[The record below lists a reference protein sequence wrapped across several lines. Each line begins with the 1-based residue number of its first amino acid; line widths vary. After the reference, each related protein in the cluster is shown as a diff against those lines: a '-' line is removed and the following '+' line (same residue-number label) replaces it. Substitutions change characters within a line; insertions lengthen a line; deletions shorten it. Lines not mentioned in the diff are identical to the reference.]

1 MNAEASGTSSAP
13 TAHEKRLQSVIIS
26 LITEHRHYQ
35 VQGLLRGCPIPDT
48 VLRAAP
54 KLSVV
59 IAKSTF

>member
-13 TAHEKRLQSVIIS
+13 PAHEKRLQSVIIS

-54 KLSVV
+54 KLSLL
-59 IAKSTF
+59 IATSTF